1 MSSHDSLLRQAERLR
16 NNFKDLVDMSEHAQ
30 ARRVHSSIELLISN
44 LHAKKSREA
53 IDTILK
59 QLISELQR
67 VEEDVMD
74 LRHSNQLI
82 GLCENLNREASKL

>member
-1 MSSHDSLLRQAERLR
+1 
-16 NNFKDLVDMSEHAQ
+16 MSEHAQ

-74 LRHSNQLI
+74 FHHSNQLVSF
-82 GLCENLNREASKL
+82 CEDIQREAIRL